1 MTLSSVICQST
12 CLGKQLSRSFNS
24 ARNFLRVI
32 CLIPD
37 QKSSVVQEKG
47 SDMHRSVFVMVNSRR
62 ASILS
67 RRRGL
72 SGNPRVVLRLLA
84 SNLVGE
90 VLHLPFTST
99 CLFTLFLSICK
110 HYFAGMTSAALTGK
124 SPTPMRKA
132 SSSSAHLPRSRWPI
146 CGMAVS
152 RDVHSSNKA
161 VAF

>member
-24 ARNFLRVI
+24 ARTFLRVI

-99 CLFTLFLSICK
+99 RLFTLFLSNSVTNLPSTTACSNQLRYQLGEQRYKQIRPWI
-110 HYFAGMTSAALTGK
+110 SAFQ
-124 SPTPMRKA
+124 R
-132 SSSSAHLPRSRWPI
+132 
-146 CGMAVS
+146 
-152 RDVHSSNKA
+152 
-161 VAF
+161 

>member
-1 MTLSSVICQST
+1 MTLSSVICQYT

-24 ARNFLRVI
+24 ATTFLRVI
-32 CLIPD
+32 CPIPD
-37 QKSSVVQEKG
+37 QKSSVVQKG

-90 VLHLPFTST
+90 VLHLPFAST